1 MSIIKDGDQEKSS
14 CFIICYS
21 INIQCVKKPRN
32 CKSIW
37 VREWLSKRKQKIV
50 QFNIF
55 EELRLQE
62 DHEAFR
68 KYLRMHTTSY
78 EELL

>member
-1 MSIIKDGDQEKSS
+1 METRKKAVALLFVIALMR
-14 CFIICYS
+14 
-21 INIQCVKKPRN
+21 KKPEIVKVFGYVN
-32 CKSIW
+32 GYQSVNK
-37 VREWLSKRKQKIV
+37 KRV

>member
-1 MSIIKDGDQEKSS
+1 METRKKAVALLFVIALMR
-14 CFIICYS
+14 
-21 INIQCVKKPRN
+21 KKPRN

-37 VREWLSKRKQKIV
+37 VREWLSKRKQKRV